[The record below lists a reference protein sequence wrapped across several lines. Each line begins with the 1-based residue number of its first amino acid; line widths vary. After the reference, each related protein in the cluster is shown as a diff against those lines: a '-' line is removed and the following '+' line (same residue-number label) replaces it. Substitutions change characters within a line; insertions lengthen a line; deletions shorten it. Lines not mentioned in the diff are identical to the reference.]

1 MFDVGLPEL
10 LVIAL
15 IALIVF
21 GPERLP
27 EMAAQFGRWVA
38 AIRAQAN
45 SATAELKKSADVS
58 GLTDIASDLKGIT
71 PRGLLNNSGS
81 ASGTPEVK
89 VVFDP
94 DAT

>member
-1 MFDVGLPEL
+1 MFDIGLPEL
-10 LVIAL
+10 FVIAL

-27 EMAAQFGRWVA
+27 EMAAQFGKWVA
-38 AIRAQAN
+38 AIRAQA
-45 SATAELKKSADVS
+45 STATAELKKSADIA
-58 GLTDIASDLKGIT
+58 GLSDIAADLKGVT
-71 PRGLLNNSGS
+71 PRGLLNNSGT

>member
-1 MFDVGLPEL
+1 MFDIGLPEL
-10 LVIAL
+10 FVIAL

-27 EMAAQFGRWVA
+27 EMAAQFGKWVA
-38 AIRAQAN
+38 AIRAQA
-45 SATAELKKSADVS
+45 STATAELKKSADVA
-58 GLTDIASDLKGIT
+58 GLSDIAADLKGVT
-71 PRGLLNNSGS
+71 PRGLLNNSGT

>member
-10 LVIAL
+10 FVIAL

-27 EMAAQFGRWVA
+27 EMAAQLGKWVA
-38 AIRAQAN
+38 ALKSQAN
-45 SATAELKKSADVS
+45 SATAELKKSADVA
-58 GLTDIASDLKGIT
+58 GLSDIANDLKGLT
-71 PRGLLNNSGS
+71 PRGLLSDSNKPSS
-81 ASGTPEVK
+81 PEVK